1 MRSGP
6 VRIGMVATEASGD
19 VLGSRVMDA
28 LRARLP
34 DAVFC
39 GVGGPQMI
47 AAGFEPWFAQETLAV
62 HGLVEVLQHLG
73 RVLAVR
79 RSLVRRFL
87 ADPPHLF
94 LGIDGPDFNLGLE
107 RRLRARGIATA
118 HLVSPTVW
126 AWRPGRVETV
136 RRAAAHV
143 LVLFPFEEA
152 IYQAAGIP
160 VTFIGH
166 PLADDIPPR
175 IDRQTVREELR
186 LPGRGPVVAVLP
198 GSRQSEIEMMA
209 GPFIEAARVMLRRVP
224 ELRFLVP
231 LATRQT
237 RELFEGAMYRHDAH
251 DVPMTLLFGHAQNAL
266 AACDVALATS
276 GTVTLEAAFSHRAMV
291 IAYRVKP
298 LSAAIGRRLIRVR
311 HIGLPNILCGEP
323 VVPEFVQDDAT
334 PENLAQ
340 AVLNLLADQTVRR
353 AVEGRF
359 ERLHADLRRNAAERA
374 ADALMPL
381 IAGEPAALPH
391 AA

>member
-1 MRSGP
+1 M
-6 VRIGMVATEASGD
+6 
-19 VLGSRVMDA
+19 
-28 LRARLP
+28 
-34 DAVFC
+34 
-39 GVGGPQMI
+39 
-47 AAGFEPWFAQETLAV
+47 
-62 HGLVEVLQHLG
+62 
-73 RVLAVR
+73 
-79 RSLVRRFL
+79 
-87 ADPPHLF
+87 
-94 LGIDGPDFNLGLE
+94 
-107 RRLRARGIATA
+107 
-118 HLVSPTVW
+118 
-126 AWRPGRVETV
+126 
-136 RRAAAHV
+136 

-186 LPGRGPVVAVLP
+186 LPGRGPIVAVLP

-298 LSAAIGRRLIRVR
+298 LSAAVGRRLIRVR